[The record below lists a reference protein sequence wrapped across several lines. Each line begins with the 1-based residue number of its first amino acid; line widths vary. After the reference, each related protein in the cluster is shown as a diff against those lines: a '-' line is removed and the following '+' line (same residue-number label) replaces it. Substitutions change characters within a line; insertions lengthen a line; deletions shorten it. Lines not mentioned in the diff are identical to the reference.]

1 MLWNPW
7 LDVSLFVSHVFTFF
21 TNENIII
28 IGKVNVDVVISKE
41 VAWGFGSKFW

>member
-1 MLWNPW
+1 MKPMIRCFLVR
-7 LDVSLFVSHVFTFF
+7 LTCFHIF